1 MPITVQ
7 IHIINEEPIVAEV
20 ETLPTAHDTLVVAVN
35 PRLRDGKD
43 LRFLAPNVTTLILPV
58 SRLNFI
64 QVLPSGE
71 EERVV
76 GFVRD

>member
-7 IHIINEEPIVAEV
+7 IHIVNEEPIVAEV
-20 ETLPTAHDTLVVAVN
+20 EALPAANDTLLQAMN
-35 PRLRDGKD
+35 PRARDGKD

-58 SRLNFI
+58 NRLNYI
-64 QVLPSGE
+64 QVLPSTE

>member
-1 MPITVQ
+1 MPITIQ
-7 IHIINEEPIVAEV
+7 IHILNEEPMVAEV
-20 ETLPTAHDTLVVAVN
+20 EALPGGNDTLLVAMN

-43 LRFLAPNVTTLILPV
+43 VRFLATNVTTILVPV
-58 SRLNFI
+58 SRINFI

>member
-1 MPITVQ
+1 MAITVQ
-7 IHIINEEPIVAEV
+7 IHIVNEEPIVCEV
-20 ETLPTAHDTLVVAVN
+20 EALPSAHDTLVTAVN

-43 LRFLAPNVTTLILPV
+43 VRFLAPNVTTLILPV
-58 SRLNFI
+58 SRMNFI

>member
-1 MPITVQ
+1 MSITVQ
-7 IHIINEEPIVAEV
+7 IHIVNEEPIVAEV
-20 ETLPTAHDTLVVAVN
+20 ESLPTAQDTLVVAVN